1 MQTLSI
7 IFTIIFLIILIA
19 YLFIASHRKTLKNI
33 FCLITNIITFIMTI
47 LITKLTISLAGSKII
62 PALSETIKEVL
73 NINKDEWIHTDSIEL
88 ITKFISTIIIGLI
101 SFFFIFII
109 LYIINHL
116 LKRLIFKLIKKVP
129 YGEYESPKPDNK
141 LVNVGISLVSFI
153 VISFAFLYPLGTFIK
168 ITDVSTKATNYNVSI
183 LKPVLS
189 NPVIKI
195 YSNTISESIFNTVT
209 KIKDYDNKIK
219 NTDEL
224 TSLTTIV
231 LSLSQMEDSDNINDQ
246 INVIKESFT
255 NTYLAPAFVSEVC
268 ANAANSWKENKT
280 FMGNTLDIPE
290 DSSKDIYIDLL
301 DIISKWD
308 RDSLVNDID
317 TIFEFYDILD
327 KHNILDIEDSDEFIS
342 SFTDDEFTEE
352 LFLCLFRNDDFKSI
366 LSSFMNYGIKS
377 SLSNYDLNLDIN
389 YVETAA
395 IMELSDEEIKNEAQI
410 FSLTVRQLV
419 KLNEAKGRELTKDEY
434 LEIANNLSK
443 IHKSKI
449 LSDSVYNL
457 MNKLLASAAK

>member
-101 SFFFIFII
+101 SFFFIFIV

-168 ITDVSTKATNYNVSI
+168 ITDVSTKATNYNISS

-195 YSNTISESIFNTVT
+195 YSNPISESIFNTVT

>member
-168 ITDVSTKATNYNVSI
+168 ITDVSTKATNYNISS

-195 YSNTISESIFNTVT
+195 YSNPISESIFNTVT

-268 ANAANSWKENKT
+268 ANAANRWKENKT

>member
-62 PALSETIKEVL
+62 PTLSEMIKEVL
-73 NINKDEWIHTDSIEL
+73 NINQDEWIHTDSIEL

-101 SFFFIFII
+101 SFFLIFII

-153 VISFAFLYPLGTFIK
+153 VISFAFLYPLGTFVK

>member
-73 NINKDEWIHTDSIEL
+73 NINQDEWIHTDSIEL

-101 SFFFIFII
+101 SFFFIFIV

-168 ITDVSTKATNYNVSI
+168 ITDVSTKATNYNISS

-195 YSNTISESIFNTVT
+195 YSNPISESIFNTVT

>member
-73 NINKDEWIHTDSIEL
+73 NINQDEWIHTDSIEL

-168 ITDVSTKATNYNVSI
+168 ITDVSTKATNYNISS

-195 YSNTISESIFNTVT
+195 YSNPISESIFNTVT

-268 ANAANSWKENKT
+268 ANAANRWKENKT

>member
-62 PALSETIKEVL
+62 PTLSEMIKEVL
-73 NINKDEWIHTDSIEL
+73 NINQDEWIHTDSIEL

-101 SFFFIFII
+101 SFFLIFII

-317 TIFEFYDILD
+317 TIFEFYNILD